1 MNINVCV
8 TQGTGYLSLKVTGA
22 YSLSDFQALANRV
35 MVESAKNNLRNIL
48 LDIVEVSGNVP
59 TLDRFFLG
67 EYVSRLWQPSL
78 RVAIVYRAKDI
89 DKFFETVAVNRATQ
103 TIVVPDLQTAWE
115 WLTKKTARKPEAGD
129 GK

>member
-103 TIVVPDLQTAWE
+103 TIVLPDLQTAWE

>member
-48 LDIVEVSGNVP
+48 LDIVEVSGSVP

>member
-1 MNINVCV
+1 MNMNVGV
-8 TQGTGYLSLKVTGA
+8 TQETGYLSLKVTGA
-22 YSLSDFQALANRV
+22 YSLSDFEALANRV

>member
-1 MNINVCV
+1 MNMNVCV
-8 TQGTGYLSLKVTGA
+8 TQETGYLSLKVTGA

-48 LDIVEVSGNVP
+48 LDIAEVSGNVP

-67 EYVSRLWQPSL
+67 EYVARLWQPSM

-103 TIVVPDLQTAWE
+103 TIVVPDLQTARE
-115 WLTKKTARKPEAGD
+115 WLTKKTSHKPGAGD